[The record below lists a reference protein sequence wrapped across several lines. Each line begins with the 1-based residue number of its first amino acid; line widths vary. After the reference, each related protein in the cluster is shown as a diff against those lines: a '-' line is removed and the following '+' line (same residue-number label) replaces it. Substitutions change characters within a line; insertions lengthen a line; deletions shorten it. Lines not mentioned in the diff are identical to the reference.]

1 VRKLISKVLP
11 IAFYLSSA
19 WSLFIVG
26 LVVLKVD
33 WALPRAA
40 GGQFESFP
48 NWLRILYIGNFALLS
63 IQIFAYVK
71 KRLPLI
77 RIFFWIS
84 LLSTF
89 VNLISRSPLE
99 RWNALPAG
107 IASFALWR
115 ASRTNLPIVH

>member
-1 VRKLISKVLP
+1 MRKLISKVLP

-48 NWLRILYIGNFALLS
+48 NWLRFVYIGNFALLS
-63 IQIFAYVK
+63 IQLFAYVK

-84 LLSTF
+84 LLSTL

-107 IASFALWR
+107 ITAFALFMLLR
-115 ASRTNLPIVH
+115 NTRRS

>member
-1 VRKLISKVLP
+1 VRKLIIKFLP
-11 IAFYLSSA
+11 ISFYISSA

-26 LVVLKVD
+26 LVILNVD

-40 GGQFESFP
+40 GGQFELFP
-48 NWLRILYIGNFALLS
+48 NWLRILYIGNLALLS
-63 IQIFAYVK
+63 IQLFAYMK

-84 LLSTF
+84 LLSTL

-107 IASFALWR
+107 ITAFALFMLLR
-115 ASRTNLPIVH
+115 DSRRS

>member
-1 VRKLISKVLP
+1 VRQLTNRYLP
-11 IAFYLSSA
+11 VAFYLSSA

-26 LVVLKVD
+26 LVVLNVD
-33 WALPRAA
+33 WVLPRAA
-40 GGQFESFP
+40 GGQFETFP
-48 NWLRILYIGNFALLS
+48 NWLRVLYTGNFALLAF
-63 IQIFAYVK
+63 QLFAYVK

-107 IASFALWR
+107 VAAFALFMMQR
-115 ASRTNLPIVH
+115 NTPRS

>member
-1 VRKLISKVLP
+1 MRQLINRYLP

-26 LVVLKVD
+26 LVVLNVD

-40 GGQFESFP
+40 GGQFEIFP
-48 NWLRILYIGNFALLS
+48 NWLRVLYMGNFALLS
-63 IQIFAYVK
+63 IQLFAYVK
-71 KRLPLI
+71 KRLTLI

-107 IASFALWR
+107 IAAFALWR
-115 ASRTNLPIVH
+115 ASRKISPIVH

>member
-1 VRKLISKVLP
+1 VRQLINRYLP

-26 LVVLKVD
+26 LVVFNVD

-48 NWLRILYIGNFALLS
+48 NWLRVLYIGNFALLS
-63 IQIFAYVK
+63 FQLFAYAK
-71 KRLPLI
+71 KRLSLI
-77 RIFFWIS
+77 GVFFWIS
-84 LLSTF
+84 LLSTI

-107 IASFALWR
+107 ITAFALFMLMKD
-115 ASRTNLPIVH
+115 SRQI